1 MSRSVPAAALL
12 VSASLWA
19 VTAGA
24 FEIEKSDTRYVDR
37 RYQCELSVK
46 LDAPPDKV
54 EAVLRD
60 YERYPSLDTR
70 ILQARVLERPEPNVV
85 VLQTT
90 VRVCFGWF
98 CRNVTRVE
106 RVQESQH
113 ALAATADPHRSD
125 VKFGETS
132 TQLAPDENGGTLVHY
147 RTSITPGFWIPAVV
161 GRRWMLRT
169 LEDASGD
176 LFMNVE
182 MRAKKEQEQEKAA
195 SN

>member
-1 MSRSVPAAALL
+1 MRRSVPAVALL
-12 VSASLWA
+12 VAVSLWSA
-19 VTAGA
+19 AAGA
-24 FEIEKSDTRYVDR
+24 FEIEKSETRYSDR

-46 LDAPPDKV
+46 LDAPPDQV

-70 ILQARVLERPEPNVV
+70 ILQARVIERPEPHVV
-85 VLQTT
+85 VLETT
-90 VRVCFGWF
+90 VRACFVWF

-106 RVQESQH
+106 RVQESEF
-113 ALAATADPHRSD
+113 ALAATTDPSRSD
-125 VKFGETS
+125 VKFGETH
-132 TQLAPDENGGTLVHY
+132 TQLTPDESGGTLVHY
-147 RTSITPGFWIPAVV
+147 RTSITPGFWIPSVV

-169 LEDASGD
+169 LQDATGD

-182 MRAKKEQEQEKAA
+182 MRAKKEAQEKAA

>member
-1 MSRSVPAAALL
+1 MSRSVLAVVLL
-12 VSASLWA
+12 ASASLWA
-19 VTAGA
+19 AAAGA
-24 FEIEKSDTRYVDR
+24 FEIEKSETRYADR

-54 EAVLRD
+54 QAVLRD
-60 YERYPSLDTR
+60 YERYPALDTR
-70 ILQARVLERPEPNVV
+70 ILQARVLERPEPNVA
-85 VLQTT
+85 VLETT

-106 RVQESQH
+106 RVQESEH
-113 ALAATADPHRSD
+113 SLAATADPSRSD

-132 TQLAPDENGGTLVHY
+132 TQLSPDENGGTLVHY
-147 RTSITPGFWIPAVV
+147 RTSITPAFWIPAVV

-182 MRAKKEQEQEKAA
+182 MRAKKEQAQEKAA

>member
-1 MSRSVPAAALL
+1 MSRSVLAVVLL
-12 VSASLWA
+12 ASASLWA
-19 VTAGA
+19 AAAGA
-24 FEIEKSDTRYVDR
+24 FEIEKSETRYADR

-54 EAVLRD
+54 QAVLRD
-60 YERYPSLDTR
+60 YERYPTLDTR
-70 ILQARVLERPEPNVV
+70 ILQARVLERPEPHVV
-85 VLQTT
+85 MLKTT

-106 RVQESQH
+106 RVQESEH
-113 ALAATADPHRSD
+113 ALAATADPSRSD
-125 VKFGETS
+125 VKFGETH
-132 TQLAPDENGGTLVHY
+132 TQLSPGEHGGTLVNY

-182 MRAKKEQEQEKAA
+182 MQAKKEGEATAA

>member
-1 MSRSVPAAALL
+1 MSRSVLAALL
-12 VSASLWA
+12 VAASFWPA
-19 VTAGA
+19 AADA
-24 FEIEKSDTRYVDR
+24 FEIEKSEARYADR
-37 RYQCELSVK
+37 RYQCELSIK
-46 LDAPPDKV
+46 LDAPPEEV

-60 YERYPSLDTR
+60 YERYPMLDTR
-70 ILQARVLERPEPNVV
+70 ILQARVLQRPEPNVV
-85 VLQTT
+85 MLETT

-106 RVQESQH
+106 RVQESEH
-113 ALAATADPHRSD
+113 ALAATADPSRSD
-125 VKFGETS
+125 VKFGETH
-132 TQLAPDENGGTLVHY
+132 TQLSPGEDGGTLVHY

-169 LEDASGD
+169 LEDASSD

-182 MRAKKEQEQEKAA
+182 MRAKKEEEEKAA

>member
-1 MSRSVPAAALL
+1 MSRSGPAATLLAAALL
-12 VSASLWA
+12 WSAA
-19 VTAGA
+19 AGA
-24 FEIEKSDTRYVDR
+24 FEIEKSETRYADR

-46 LDAPPDKV
+46 LDAPPEQV

-70 ILQARVLERPEPNVV
+70 ILQARVLERPEPHVV

-106 RVQESQH
+106 RVQESAN
-113 ALAATADPHRSD
+113 ALAATADPGRSD
-125 VKFGETS
+125 VKFGETH
-132 TQLAPDENGGTLVHY
+132 TQLSPDEDGGTLVHY
-147 RTSITPGFWIPAVV
+147 RTSITPGFWIPSVV

-169 LEDASGD
+169 LQDATGD

-182 MRAKKEQEQEKAA
+182 MRAKKEQEQKAA
-195 SN
+195 SNE

>member
-12 VSASLWA
+12 ASASLWA
-19 VTAGA
+19 ATAGA

-85 VLQTT
+85 VLETT

-106 RVQESQH
+106 RVQESQY

-132 TQLAPDENGGTLVHY
+132 TQLSPDENGGTLVHY

>member
-1 MSRSVPAAALL
+1 MSRSFPAAVVFA
-12 VSASLWA
+12 SASLWA
-19 VTAGA
+19 ATAGA
-24 FEIEKSDTRYVDR
+24 FEIEKSEARYADR
-37 RYQCELSVK
+37 RYQCDLSVK

-54 EAVLRD
+54 EAILRD
-60 YERYPSLDTR
+60 YERYPKLDTR
-70 ILQARVLERPEPNVV
+70 ILQARVLDRPEPNVV
-85 VLQTT
+85 TLETT

-106 RVQESQH
+106 RVQESEH
-113 ALAATADPHRSD
+113 ALAATTDPSRSD

-132 TQLAPDENGGTLVHY
+132 TQLSPGEDGGTLVHY

-169 LEDASGD
+169 LADASGD

-182 MRAKKEQEQEKAA
+182 MQAKKEAEEKAA

>member
-1 MSRSVPAAALL
+1 MSRSFLAVVLL
-12 VSASLWA
+12 VAA
-19 VTAGA
+19 CRVVPAGA
-24 FEIEKSDTRYVDR
+24 FEIEKSETRYADR
-37 RYQCELSVK
+37 RYQCDLSVK

-54 EAVLRD
+54 QAILRN
-60 YERYPSLDTR
+60 YERYPTLDTR
-70 ILQARVLERPEPNVV
+70 ILQARVLDRPEPHVV
-85 VLQTT
+85 MLETT

-106 RVQESQH
+106 RVQESEH
-113 ALAATADPHRSD
+113 ALAATTDPSRSD
-125 VKFGETS
+125 VKFGETH

-169 LEDASGD
+169 LEDATGD

-182 MRAKKEQEQEKAA
+182 MQAKKAGEEKAA

>member
-1 MSRSVPAAALL
+1 MSRSVPAVALL
-12 VSASLWA
+12 AAVSLWSA
-19 VTAGA
+19 AAGA
-24 FEIEKSDTRYVDR
+24 FEIEKSETRYADR
-37 RYQCELSVK
+37 RFQCELSVR
-46 LDAPPDKV
+46 LDAPPDQV

-85 VLQTT
+85 VLETT
-90 VRVCFGWF
+90 VRVCMVWF

-106 RVQESQH
+106 RVQESEY
-113 ALAATADPHRSD
+113 ALAAKTDPSRSD
-125 VKFGETS
+125 VKFGETH
-132 TQLAPDENGGTLVHY
+132 TQLSPDENGGTLVHY
-147 RTSITPGFWIPAVV
+147 RTSITPGFWIPSVI

-182 MRAKKEQEQEKAA
+182 MRAKKEAEQKAA

>member
-1 MSRSVPAAALL
+1 MSRSVPAVALL
-12 VSASLWA
+12 VATSLWA
-19 VTAGA
+19 AAAGA
-24 FEIEKSDTRYVDR
+24 FQIEKSETRYADR

-54 EAVLRD
+54 QAVLRD
-60 YERYPSLDTR
+60 YERYPALDTR

-106 RVQESQH
+106 RVQESEDS
-113 ALAATADPHRSD
+113 LAATADPGRSD

-132 TQLAPDENGGTLVHY
+132 TQLSPDGNGGTLVHY
-147 RTSITPGFWIPAVV
+147 RTSTTPAFWIPSVV

-182 MRAKKEQEQEKAA
+182 IRAKKEQAQEKAA